1 MSTSEECVC
10 CKEIANV
17 VDKVNEL
24 NDSSVG
30 CITEHPGFN
39 SVCLDVWV
47 LQTAYF
53 QYRQQ
58 YGVPT
63 IPTSLHE

>member
-39 SVCLDVWV
+39 SDVWV

-53 QYRQQ
+53 QQ
-58 YGVPT
+58 YGVT
-63 IPTSLHE
+63 TTPTSLHE